1 MSVKM
6 QIFSDYVCP
15 FCYIGSGIIRQ
26 LKEDGIEIEIEWLPF
41 ELHPETPLSGAE
53 LNSRFPQTQID
64 MMFKMLKERGK
75 EFNIRFGEVDILP
88 NSYRALEG
96 GQYAK
101 LKGKYDEYSKA
112 MFKAYFQNNENIGKK
127 EIINEIASN
136 IGLNINEMNKEIDSG
151 KFKDAIDK
159 TKSLANKYAINSVP
173 TFIINDTYKI
183 VGARDYEY
191 IKEFLLN
198 IKKEV

>member
-41 ELHPETPLSGAE
+41 ELHPETPLSGAK

-75 EFNIRFGEVDILP
+75 EFNIRFSEVDILP

-101 LKGKYDEYSKA
+101 LKGKYDEYSRA
-112 MFKAYFQNNENIGKK
+112 MFKAYFENNENIGKK

-183 VGARDYEY
+183 VGAKDYEY